1 MDTPIYVQTQSDLDR
16 LAAAAFADLRT
27 ERRHGAEHLHVATPA
42 TDRSRIWREL
52 AWIAGVAVALALVVY
67 LAIWLPV

>member
-27 ERRHGAEHLHVATPA
+27 ERRHGAEHLHVAATA
-42 TDRSRIWREL
+42 TDRSRVWREL